1 MTQETILQETDDGEL
16 FFTIPEDMMERLGWV
31 EGDDLEFVVCEQ
43 NTFMLRK
50 LVAHSDEWRYNDNIT
65 QQKDN
70 MQMTHSEIL
79 KQPNGKV
86 SRLLTLLKL
95 DNIRSSAQN
104 KADVIAETMNPHD
117 QLEMMHKRWFQE
129 LADQADR
136 VITELNA
143 ASEDDV

>member
-1 MTQETILQETDDGEL
+1 
-16 FFTIPEDMMERLGWV
+16 
-31 EGDDLEFVVCEQ
+31 
-43 NTFMLRK
+43 
-50 LVAHSDEWRYNDNIT
+50 
-65 QQKDN
+65 

-136 VITELNA
+136 VITELND
-143 ASEDDV
+143 ASEDDA

>member
-1 MTQETILQETDDGEL
+1 
-16 FFTIPEDMMERLGWV
+16 
-31 EGDDLEFVVCEQ
+31 
-43 NTFMLRK
+43 
-50 LVAHSDEWRYNDNIT
+50 
-65 QQKDN
+65 
-70 MQMTHSEIL
+70 MTHSEIL

-136 VITELNA
+136 VITELHE
-143 ASEDDV
+143 ASVEDA

>member
-1 MTQETILQETDDGEL
+1 
-16 FFTIPEDMMERLGWV
+16 
-31 EGDDLEFVVCEQ
+31 
-43 NTFMLRK
+43 
-50 LVAHSDEWRYNDNIT
+50 
-65 QQKDN
+65 
-70 MQMTHSEIL
+70 MTHSEIL

-129 LADQADR
+129 LANQADR
-136 VITELNA
+136 VIVELNA
-143 ASEDDV
+143 ASEDDA

>member
-1 MTQETILQETDDGEL
+1 
-16 FFTIPEDMMERLGWV
+16 
-31 EGDDLEFVVCEQ
+31 
-43 NTFMLRK
+43 
-50 LVAHSDEWRYNDNIT
+50 
-65 QQKDN
+65 

-117 QLEMMHKRWFQE
+117 QLEVMHKRWFQE
-129 LADQADR
+129 LADQTDR
-136 VITELNA
+136 VITELNT
-143 ASEDDV
+143 ASEDIA

>member
-1 MTQETILQETDDGEL
+1 
-16 FFTIPEDMMERLGWV
+16 
-31 EGDDLEFVVCEQ
+31 
-43 NTFMLRK
+43 
-50 LVAHSDEWRYNDNIT
+50 
-65 QQKDN
+65 
-70 MQMTHSEIL
+70 MTHTEIL

-117 QLEMMHKRWFQE
+117 QLEEMHKRWFQE
-129 LADQADR
+129 LADQTDR

-143 ASEDDV
+143 ASEDIA